1 MTVLSMS
8 RTEIDRVH
16 VIRDVLAER
25 IGISEA
31 ARLMRV
37 TPRQIF
43 RLLRSIIQTAPY
55 RPSADLE
62 NALALPAEAAAVPA
76 MKVRHAFAFADEGD
90 IPFLD

>member
-1 MTVLSMS
+1 MAVLSMS

-43 RLLRSIIQTAPY
+43 GCSGSIIQTA
-55 RPSADLE
+55 RQA
-62 NALALPAEAAAVPA
+62 
-76 MKVRHAFAFADEGD
+76 
-90 IPFLD
+90 

>member
-1 MTVLSMS
+1 MAVLSMS

-43 RLLRSIIQTAPY
+43 RLLRSIIQTGPQQAFS
-55 RPSADLE
+55 RP
-62 NALALPAEAAAVPA
+62 
-76 MKVRHAFAFADEGD
+76 
-90 IPFLD
+90 

>member
-1 MTVLSMS
+1 MAVLSMS

-25 IGISEA
+25 IGIGEA

-43 RLLRSIIQTAPY
+43 RLLGVYHTDGPPTGLQPTLKMFSPCPR
-55 RPSADLE
+55 RRLRCW
-62 NALALPAEAAAVPA
+62 L
-76 MKVRHAFAFADEGD
+76 
-90 IPFLD
+90 